1 MTTNNTFEM
10 EMKDGSTKHIKV
22 EVDKFM
28 INQCNETTH
37 KMLKAGVG
45 IDTVCKVIKDY
56 QQKYLCLKDSG
67 EFSAEQVKVFTF
79 EFYWKQGDFGLK
91 ND

>member
-1 MTTNNTFEM
+1 MTTNNTFEV

-56 QQKYLCLKDSG
+56 QQKYLYLK
-67 EFSAEQVKVFTF
+67 EETSADQVKEYTF
-79 EFYWKQGDFGLK
+79 ELYWKLRNG
-91 ND
+91 N